1 MLLLSRKD
9 IDDTRLPAFPSDSP
23 IIRYRDRQY
32 VIRDA
37 YAKLQDA
44 IRRCREDLDQGLF
57 SIVVC
62 DQDRFGV
69 WGQLPG
75 SGSVA
80 G

>member
-9 IDDTRLPAFPSDSP
+9 IDDTRLSALPTDPP
-23 IIRYRDRQY
+23 IICYRNRQY
-32 VIRDA
+32 AIRHA

-44 IRRCREDLDQGLF
+44 VRRCREDLDQGLF

-69 WGQLPG
+69 WGQLSG
-75 SGSVA
+75 SGSGV